1 MGALELTTAQRK
13 ETVRKLLEEYHVPS
27 QEIEESLRLIEEIAE
42 LKAQKNAIALGH
54 NYMTP
59 DVFYG
64 VSDYTGDSLELSR
77 IAAQAKANIL
87 LFNGV
92 HFMAETAKILSP
104 EKKVLIADLDAGCS
118 LAESITADDVRKL
131 REQYPGIPIVSY
143 INCSA
148 EVKAEVDV
156 ICTSSNA
163 VRIVESLPSDTV
175 VLIPDVYL
183 AGNVQ
188 KKTQKKIIPWHGKC
202 MVHELYSVV
211 DVHITRRYFPEAT
224 ILAHPECKKEV
235 AALVDFVGSTSQMIQ
250 YLKEHKPKQALL
262 LTECSMTSNL
272 RKEIPEVQFISM
284 CQNCPHMKK
293 ITLRK
298 IRDTLLYEKNEVDVS
313 EPTRSRARKALERML
328 ELSR

>member
-1 MGALELTTAQRK
+1 MGALTLSK
-13 ETVRKLLEEYHVPS
+13 EERIKKVKEILLEYQVPNS
-27 QEIEESLRLIEEIAE
+27 EIEESLNLLEEILY
-42 LKAQKNAIALGH
+42 LKEQKNAIALGH

-59 DVFYG
+59 DVYFG

-77 IAAQAKANIL
+77 IARDTKADIL

-104 EKKVLIADLDAGCS
+104 EKKVLIADLNAGCS
-118 LAESITADDVRKL
+118 LAESITAEDVRQL
-131 REQYPGIPIVSY
+131 RKEYPNIPIVSY

-163 VRIVESLPSDTV
+163 VKIIEALPTDTV
-175 VLIPDVYL
+175 ILVPDGYL
-183 AGNVQ
+183 ASNVQ

-211 DVHITRRYFPEAT
+211 DVQITRRYFPEAT
-224 ILAHPECKKEV
+224 ILAHPECNQEV
-235 AALVDFVGSTSQMIQ
+235 AQLVDFVGSTSQMIQ
-250 YLKEHKPKQALL
+250 YLKQNKPKQALL
-262 LTECSMTSNL
+262 LTECAMTNNL

-298 IRDTLLYEKNEVDVS
+298 IRDTLRDEINEVFVP
-313 EPTRSRARKALERML
+313 EEVAVRARKALQKML
-328 ELSR
+328 ELSK